1 MREINEMMLRL
12 SKRAE
17 QYDPEHLVASFVDAG
32 ALLTILKNRDNQ
44 VIFGRRGTGKTH
56 VLSYLAQQL
65 RNQRDLVVV
74 VDMRTIGS
82 SGGIYADPTRP
93 LPERATRLL
102 IDTLQAIHAR
112 LVEAVLADDQV
123 DLKAV
128 QRPLDDFANSTVD
141 VYVDGTISTEVG
153 VESSAKSKD
162 GFNFGVGSVPS
173 FTSEMCGEQSSGLK
187 TKETRSGSEK
197 LRVIFG
203 RVGQDLTE
211 FTATIGKKR
220 LWILL
225 DEWSEV
231 PLDLQPYLADL
242 LRRTVF
248 PVSGVSVKLAAIE
261 QRTNFRVHDA
271 PSGSYVGIE
280 IGADVAASLNLDEFM
295 VFDNDPAKAG
305 AFFKQLLFKHAT
317 ALRSDQAGTW
327 PANADRFISDLFTQ
341 STAFDEFVRASEGV
355 PRDAINIIGLAA
367 QSSGEDKVSVAAVRE
382 SARIWYHRSKEGAVQ
397 GRSDALTLLR
407 WIIEVVIKNKQAKA
421 FLLQSGTRDSLI
433 DYLYDS
439 RILHV
444 IKQGISAQ
452 DQPGVR
458 FNVYSIDYGCYV
470 DLLTTKHAPKGLFQA
485 VDTDKETDGHAGDG
499 AYVDVPSNDY
509 RSIRRSIL
517 RLSEFYGVEKS
528 EVGVVKLL

>member
-1 MREINEMMLRL
+1 MRALNEMMLRL

-17 QYDPEHLVASFVDAG
+17 QYDPAHLVASFVDSG

-56 VLSYLAQQL
+56 VLSFLAEEL
-65 RNQRDLVVV
+65 RNQRDLVVAI
-74 VDMRTIGS
+74 DMRTIGS
-82 SGGIYADPTRP
+82 SGGIYSDPARP
-93 LPERATRLL
+93 LQERATRLL
-102 IDTLQAIHAR
+102 IDTLQAIHGR
-112 LVEAVLADDQV
+112 LMEAVLADDEV

-128 QRPLDDFANSTVD
+128 QKPLDDFANSTVD
-141 VYVDGTISTEVG
+141 VYVDGTVSTEIDVARIISSKDSFMLQLSPTPRLDAN
-153 VESSAKSKD
+153 VSDDRSSAFKA
-162 GFNFGVGSVPS
+162 
-173 FTSEMCGEQSSGLK
+173 
-187 TKETRSGSEK
+187 KETRSGSEK

-203 RVGQDLTE
+203 RVGQDLAA
-211 FTATIGKKR
+211 FNAAIGRKR

-248 PVSGVSVKLAAIE
+248 PVSGVSVKIAAIE

-271 PSGSYVGIE
+271 VSGSYIGIE
-280 IGADVAASLNLDEFM
+280 VGADIAASLNLDEFM
-295 VFDNDPAKAG
+295 VFDNDPAKSG
-305 AFFKQLLFKHAT
+305 AFFKQLLYKHAT
-317 ALRSDQAGTW
+317 ALRADQSGDW
-327 PANADRFISDLFTQ
+327 PESADRFISDLFTQ
-341 STAFDEFVRASEGV
+341 STAFEEFVRASEGV
-355 PRDAINIIGLAA
+355 PRDAINIVGLAA
-367 QSSGEDKVSVAAVRE
+367 QNSGDDKVSVAAVRA
-382 SARIWYHRSKEGAVQ
+382 SARTWYHRSKEGAVQ
-397 GRSDALTLLR
+397 GRSDALSLLR
-407 WIIEVVIKNKQAKA
+407 WIIEVVIKDKQAKA
-421 FLLQSGTRDSLI
+421 FLLQSGTRDALI

-458 FNVYSIDYGCYV
+458 FNAYSIDYGCYV

-485 VDTDKETDGHAGDG
+485 APSYGAADDAAGDSSFI
-499 AYVDVPSNDY
+499 DVPSNDY

-517 RLSEFYGVEKS
+517 NLVDFYQS
-528 EVGVVKLL
+528 

>member
-1 MREINEMMLRL
+1 MRQINEMMLRL

-17 QYDPEHLVASFVDAG
+17 QYDPEHLIASFVDAG

-56 VLSYLAQQL
+56 VLSYLAQEL
-65 RNQRDLVVV
+65 RNQKDLVVEI
-74 VDMRTIGS
+74 DMRTVGS
-82 SGGIYADPTRP
+82 SGGIYSDLTRP

-112 LVEAVLADDQV
+112 LMEGVLEDEEIN
-123 DLKAV
+123 LKSI
-128 QRPLDDFANSTVD
+128 QKPLDDFANSTVD
-141 VYVDGTISTEVG
+141 VYVDGTISTEIGLQEG
-153 VESSAKSKD
+153 VQRNDRLELDIGSSPSLSAAFND
-162 GFNFGVGSVPS
+162 GYSTEFR
-173 FTSEMCGEQSSGLK
+173 
-187 TKETRSGSEK
+187 TKEVRSGSEK

-203 RVGQDLTE
+203 RVGQDLAA
-211 FTATIGKKR
+211 FTANIGKKR

-231 PLDLQPYLADL
+231 PLDLQPYLGDL

-248 PVSGVSVKLAAIE
+248 PVAGVSVKVAAIE

-271 PSGSYVGIE
+271 SSGSYIGIE
-280 IGADVAASLNLDEFM
+280 IGADIAASLNLDEFM

-305 AFFKQLLFKHAT
+305 AFFKQLLYKHAT
-317 ALRSDQAGTW
+317 ALLANKDEYW
-327 PANADRFISDLFTQ
+327 PPNADRFVSELFTQ

-355 PRDAINIIGLAA
+355 PRDAINIVGLSA
-367 QSSGEDKVSVAAVRE
+367 QTSGEDKISVTAVRE
-382 SARIWYHRSKEGAVQ
+382 SARTWYHRSKEGAVQ
-397 GRSDALTLLR
+397 GRSEALSLLR

-421 FLLQSGTRDSLI
+421 FLLQSGTRDELI

-452 DQPGVR
+452 DHPGAR
-458 FNVYSIDYGCYV
+458 FNAYSIDYGCYV
-470 DLLTTKHAPKGLFQA
+470 DLLTTKHAPKGLFEA
-485 VDTDKETDGHAGDG
+485 HEIKGAGDSDEG
-499 AYVDVPSNDY
+499 AYVDVPGNDY

-517 RLSEFYGVEKS
+517 NLTDFYEKNR
-528 EVGVVKLL
+528 VGGQE